1 MNIVLSDKFK
11 DHVESKDIKN
21 ITIKY
26 GKSCSSWGGS
36 FRVPEVLKKKP
47 ESIDEYNKYTINGIN
62 FFVHKGIKTTK
73 ENQLTLRVRGF
84 LFLKE
89 IYVEGLDL
97 VLSWWRGKVASFF
110 LHYKKRAKSPPF

>member
-1 MNIVLSDKFK
+1 MKIILSDKFK
-11 DHVESKDIKN
+11 DHADSKGIEN

-47 ESIDEYNKYTINGIN
+47 EDINNYNKHTIDGVDVY
-62 FFVHKGIKTTK
+62 VHKGIKTTK
-73 ENQLTLRVRGF
+73 NNELKLRVRGF

-89 IYVEGLDL
+89 IYVDGLDL
-97 VLSWWRGKVASFF
+97 VLN
-110 LHYKKRAKSPPF
+110 

>member
-1 MNIVLSDKFK
+1 MKISLTDKFK
-11 DHVESKDIKN
+11 DHVQSKSIQN

-36 FRVPEVLKKKP
+36 FRVPAVLKKKP
-47 ESIDEYNKYTINGIN
+47 EDIDNYNKHTIDGIDLY
-62 FFVHKGIKTTK
+62 VHKGIKTTK
-73 ENQLTLRVRGF
+73 KNELVLRVRGF

-97 VLSWWRGKVASFF
+97 VL
-110 LHYKKRAKSPPF
+110 Y

>member
-1 MNIVLSDKFK
+1 MKIVLSDKFK
-11 DHVESKDIKN
+11 EHVEGKNIQN

-47 ESIDEYNKYTINGIN
+47 EATDEYNKHTIDGVDVY
-62 FFVHKGIKTTK
+62 VHKGVKTTK
-73 ENQLTLRVRGF
+73 KNQLTLRVRGF

-97 VLSWWRGKVASFF
+97 VLS
-110 LHYKKRAKSPPF
+110 